1 MLKFYKYLLILHIHL
16 RKNAPLLVKVK
27 HLYFYKCKAFLGQ
40 FLTQLLHKIHSVAF
54 FLFLELSNM
63 STFIGQ
69 DLIHF
74 LQLIHLSLSRFTL
87 INAK

>member
-1 MLKFYKYLLILHIHL
+1 M
-16 RKNAPLLVKVK
+16 K

-54 FLFLELSNM
+54 FLFLELSNI

-69 DLIHF
+69 DLMHF

>member
-1 MLKFYKYLLILHIHL
+1 MLILQIHL

-69 DLIHF
+69 DLMHF
-74 LQLIHLSLSRFTL
+74 LQLIHFELFQITL
-87 INAK
+87 Y